1 MVYEHRTFDRVY
13 LGRHGSKIEPPTRPA
28 MIRVLFVCLG
38 NICRSPTAQGVF
50 ESLAAA
56 EGLGDAIG
64 ADSAG
69 TAAYHIGLPPDD
81 RATAAA
87 LRRGVDLG
95 NYQARQVVA
104 QDFHD
109 FHLVLAMDRS
119 NYGAMTGIVPAGKE
133 DRLGMFLDFAPEL
146 AIDEVPE
153 PYYGGGG
160 GFERVL
166 DMCEK
171 ASRGLLA
178 HIRREYAGALT
189 LPSARHG
196 QP

>member
-1 MVYEHRTFDRVY
+1 
-13 LGRHGSKIEPPTRPA
+13 

-56 EGLGDAIG
+56 EGLSDAIG

-69 TAAYHIGLPPDD
+69 TAAYHIGLPPDV

-87 LRRGVDLG
+87 LRRGIDLTK
-95 NYQARQVVA
+95 YRARQVVG

-119 NYGAMTGIVPAGKE
+119 NYGAMTGIMPAGKE
-133 DRLGMFLDFAPEL
+133 DRLGMFLHFAPEL
-146 AIDEVPE
+146 AIDEVPD

-166 DMCEK
+166 DIIE
-171 ASRGLLA
+171 AGSRGLLN
-178 HIRREYAGALT
+178 HIRTQYAGSLIA
-189 LPSARHG
+189 PSG
-196 QP
+196 P